1 MNAEPQLPRNPGPS
15 WGFGFLLWAER
26 WWPRWF
32 FRVALMA
39 GTWVALA
46 FMPGQRA
53 YSREYLAIVLDRPP
67 RAIDLWRHFFAFM
80 ESLVLNF
87 RAGRGVPVACQLA
100 PPNKE
105 AFEQLAN
112 SNQPALFGTF
122 HFGSS
127 DLLGYLLATQNR
139 RVSIIRLQVENSV
152 DTRLLGRRF
161 GKNVSFLWINDPA
174 NLLFDLKAAI
184 EAGQSLALKC
194 DRLAYSAK
202 TEAFEFLGARRLFPF
217 TIYYLSVLFSQSV
230 VFCTA
235 VATETNDGI
244 NVFSSTV
251 FVPDPIAGR
260 EQNLESARTHFQG
273 VLSDLEKLVRQNPYL
288 WFNFLPLNPPVTAS

>member
-1 MNAEPQLPRNPGPS
+1 MNAEPKSPRNPGPS
-15 WGFGFLLWAER
+15 WGFGFLEWAER

-32 FRVALMA
+32 FRAALMA

-46 FMPGQRA
+46 FMPQQRA
-53 YSREYLAIVLDRPP
+53 HSREYLSVALGRSPG
-67 RAIDLWRHFFAFM
+67 AIDVWRHFFAFM
-80 ESLVLNF
+80 DSLMLNL
-87 RAGRGVPVACQLA
+87 RAGRGVPLTCQLE
-100 PPNKE
+100 PQNKE

-112 SNQPALFGTF
+112 SPQPALFGTF

-127 DLLGYLLATQNR
+127 DLLGYLLASKNR
-139 RVSIIRLQVENSV
+139 PVSIIRLQVENSR
-152 DTRLLGRRF
+152 DTRLLGRRY
-161 GKNVSFLWINDPA
+161 GENVSFLWINNPA
-174 NLLFDLKAAI
+174 NLLFDLKAAL

-235 VATETNDGI
+235 TTSNHDDGI
-244 NVFSSTV
+244 DVFSSPV
-251 FVPDPIAGR
+251 FVPDPNAAR
-260 EQNLESARTHFQG
+260 ELNLETARTHFQG
-273 VLSDLEKLVRQNPYL
+273 VLTDLEKLIRQNPYL
-288 WFNFLPLNPPVTAS
+288 WFNFLPLNPVVAAV